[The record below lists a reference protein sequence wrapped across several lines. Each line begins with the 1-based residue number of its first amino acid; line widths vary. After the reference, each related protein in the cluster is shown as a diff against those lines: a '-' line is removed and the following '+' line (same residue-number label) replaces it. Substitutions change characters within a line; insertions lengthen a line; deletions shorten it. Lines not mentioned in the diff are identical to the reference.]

1 MKIIE
6 KKFSKAE
13 GNEGCGKCR
22 VYYSEKFKRKVVEKT
37 LGKSFIRTKKDNR
50 TQFKTSTR
58 NNDSE
63 ILLRQ
68 KIILINKLD
77 CCVEILDFASNP
89 FRITMEYCEGG
100 DLRKILDTYDVPI
113 EDKVEMIGQI
123 LFAIS
128 KIHKFGIIHGDL
140 KCQNIFLVN
149 KYIPG
154 NTNNIIIKIGDF
166 GLSEI
171 GGNLIFGGTKG
182 FNAPETEYIG
192 GSFQSDIYSIGK
204 VMLEIM
210 TGYPVEFITTI
221 NITNLESLKN
231 KLPKLLNVTQFY
243 DLVIP
248 CLNKDPEK
256 RPTAKLLL
264 QIYSSLVLYSETIE
278 KMNSIILA
286 KYHIREKIP
295 VDTHKHPLIVSN
307 SEMRKSKSNW
317 FCDICKNVDK
327 SYTSDILSF
336 HCHFCDY
343 DLCYP
348 CLEKHNYKN
357 VNKQMLERINNMRN
371 KKVYVKQHPHYLL
384 IGDEYH
390 RNYKEDDVWYCSI
403 CEVRTMGYV
412 YSFHC
417 KEDDFDACLNCYD
430 NYKEERKERECCFC

>member
-1 MKIIE
+1 MNSE
-6 KKFSKAE
+6 NKKTL
-13 GNEGCGKCR
+13 GYGIVR
-22 VYYSEKFKRKVVEKT
+22 LYYSKKYKRNVVEKT
-37 LGKSFIRTKKDNR
+37 VGPNFLRVRPENQLRLTNIINDYKDNVDMLKKESL
-50 TQFKTSTR
+50 FMS
-58 NNDSE
+58 
-63 ILLRQ
+63 LM
-68 KIILINKLD
+68 KIGKLD
-77 CCVEILDFASNP
+77 CCVEILGFESNP
-89 FRITMEYCEGG
+89 FRIIMEYCEGG

-210 TGYPVEFITTI
+210 TGYPVEFIITI

-327 SYTSDILSF
+327 SYTSDIFF
-336 HCHFCDY
+336 HFIVIFVIMIFVIH
-343 DLCYP
+343 
-348 CLEKHNYKN
+348 
-357 VNKQMLERINNMRN
+357 V
-371 KKVYVKQHPHYLL
+371 
-384 IGDEYH
+384 
-390 RNYKEDDVWYCSI
+390 
-403 CEVRTMGYV
+403 
-412 YSFHC
+412 
-417 KEDDFDACLNCYD
+417 
-430 NYKEERKERECCFC
+430 